1 MTRLQWRLPSSRE
14 RECEVF
20 VAAYKTIATP
30 AQAEIVEKKSRFIG
44 QIAPATTEEEA
55 LAFIAEVKAAH
66 RMARHNV
73 YAYVLRGGRI
83 RYTDDGEPAK
93 TAGMP
98 TLQAI
103 QHAGLEDVAVVV
115 TRYFGGILLG
125 TGGLVRAY
133 TDATKAAID
142 AARIVVVSRCV
153 DIIAEVPYSL
163 YEPACRLA
171 DDAGA
176 HVQDTDFS
184 DTVLI
189 TFRMLDGTQPPF
201 LEKLTELTRGQSEII
216 VTEPFDDAF

>member
-1 MTRLQWRLPSSRE
+1 MVRSGRE
-14 RECEVF
+14 AGGV
-20 VAAYKTIATP
+20 VAAYKTIA
-30 AQAEIVEKKSRFIG
+30 ARAEAEIVEKKSRFIG
-44 QIAPATTEEEA
+44 QIAPVATEEEA

-73 YAYVLRGGRI
+73 YAYVLRGGRV

-98 TLQAI
+98 TLEAI

-133 TDATKAAID
+133 TDAAKL
-142 AARIVVVSRCV
+142 
-153 DIIAEVPYSL
+153 AES
-163 YEPACRLA
+163 
-171 DDAGA
+171 
-176 HVQDTDFS
+176 DFAEN
-184 DTVLI
+184 VLL

-216 VTEPFDDAF
+216 VTAPFDAAF

>member
-1 MTRLQWRLPSSRE
+1 M
-14 RECEVF
+14 
-20 VAAYKTIATP
+20 AAYRTIAAP

-44 QIAPATTEEEA
+44 QIAPVATEEEA
-55 LAFIAEVKAAH
+55 LAFINGVKAEH

-98 TLQAI
+98 TLEAI
-103 QHAGLEDVAVVV
+103 QHAGLEDVAVVI

-142 AARIVVVSRCV
+142 AADVVTVSVCV
-153 DIIAEVPYSL
+153 DIILEVPYGL
-163 YEPACRLA
+163 YEQVCRIAEACQAKL
-171 DDAGA
+171 
-176 HVQDTDFS
+176 QESDFAEN
-184 DTVLI
+184 VLL
-189 TFRMLDGTQPPF
+189 TFRLLDGTQAPF
-201 LEKLTELTRGQSEII
+201 LEKLTELTRGQTEII
-216 VTEPFDDAF
+216 VTDPYDAAF

>member
-1 MTRLQWRLPSSRE
+1 MARSR
-14 RECEVF
+14 REAGGV
-20 VAAYKTIATP
+20 VAAYQTIAEV
-30 AQAEIVEKKSRFIG
+30 AEAEIVEKKSRFIG
-44 QIAPATTEEEA
+44 RISPVADEEEA

-98 TLQAI
+98 TLEAI

-133 TDATKAAID
+133 AQATKAAIG

-153 DIIAEVPYSL
+153 DIIVEVPYSL

-171 DDAGA
+171 EDAGA
-176 HVQDTDFS
+176 QVHDTDFAEN
-184 DTVLI
+184 VLI
-189 TFRMLDGTQPPF
+189 TFRMLDGTQAPF

-216 VTEPFDDAF
+216 ATDPFDAAF

>member
-1 MTRLQWRLPSSRE
+1 MAAYQTI
-14 RECEVF
+14 
-20 VAAYKTIATP
+20 VAAAE
-30 AQAEIVEKKSRFIG
+30 AEIVEKKSRFIG
-44 QIAPATTEEEA
+44 RIAPVATEEEA

-98 TLQAI
+98 TLEAI

-133 TDATKAAID
+133 TDATKAAIE

-153 DIIAEVPYSL
+153 DVMAEVPYNL
-163 YEPACRLA
+163 YEPVCRIA
-171 DDAGA
+171 EASGA
-176 HVQDTDFS
+176 RRQESDFAEN
-184 DTVLI
+184 VLL
-189 TFRMLDGTQPPF
+189 TFRLLDGTQAPF
-201 LEKLTELTRGQSEII
+201 VEKLTELTRGQSEII
-216 VTEPFDDAF
+216 VTDPFDAAF

>member
-1 MTRLQWRLPSSRE
+1 MVRSGRE
-14 RECEVF
+14 AGGV
-20 VAAYKTIATP
+20 VAAYKTIA
-30 AQAEIVEKKSRFIG
+30 ARAEAEIVEKKSRFIG
-44 QIAPATTEEEA
+44 QIAPVATEEEA
-55 LAFIAEVKAAH
+55 LAFIAEVKAH

-73 YAYVLRGGRI
+73 YAYVLRGGRV

-98 TLQAI
+98 TLEAI

-133 TDATKAAID
+133 TDATKAAIE
-142 AARIVVVSRCV
+142 AADVVTVSVCV
-153 DIIAEVPYSL
+153 DIILEVPYSL
-163 YEPACRLA
+163 YEQLCRIA
-171 DDAGA
+171 EAAGA
-176 HVQDTDFS
+176 KLAESDFAEN
-184 DTVLI
+184 VLL

-216 VTEPFDDAF
+216 VTAPFDAAF

>member
-1 MTRLQWRLPSSRE
+1 MTS
-14 RECEVF
+14 
-20 VAAYKTIATP
+20 YTTIAGRAT
-30 AQAEIVEKKSRFIG
+30 AEIEEKKSRFI
-44 QIAPATTEEEA
+44 ASLAHVETEDEA
-55 LAFIAEVKAAH
+55 LAFLEEIRAAN

-73 YAYVLRGGRI
+73 YAYVLRGGRV

-98 TLQAI
+98 TLEAI

-133 TDATKAAID
+133 TDATKAAIE
-142 AARIVVVSRCV
+142 AADVVTVSVCV
-153 DIIAEVPYSL
+153 DIILEVPYSL
-163 YEPACRLA
+163 YEQLCRIA
-171 DDAGA
+171 EAAGA
-176 HVQDTDFS
+176 KLAESDFAEN
-184 DTVLI
+184 VLL

-216 VTEPFDDAF
+216 VTAPFDAAF